1 MTTTQHTEQLP
12 RAEADIVVRQL
23 TGTYHHNHGVDNTG
37 RLEYFAESL
46 ASMVGGENTRGFRD
60 HLVDVLRA
68 FENLMDIYWGDQPHD
83 RRDAYE
89 ADLNAAV
96 NGALDAA
103 GFPPGLI
110 NRFGEQRTIRPLAAA
125 A

>member
-1 MTTTQHTEQLP
+1 MTITQHTEQLS
-12 RAEADIVVRQL
+12 RDEADIVVRQL

-37 RLEYFAESL
+37 RLTYFAESL
-46 ASMVGGENTRGFRD
+46 AWKIGGGNARDFRD
-60 HLVDVLRA
+60 YLLDVLQA

-83 RRDAYE
+83 RRDRYE

-103 GFPPGLI
+103 GFPAGPI
-110 NRFGEQRTIRPLAAA
+110 HRFGEQRTVQMAAA